1 MFLSSKAIITAVGDN
16 KQRIMVWAGARK
28 TVFVDFQNDFNA
40 IKYKLIMNHRSA
52 PRLVD
57 LQRKM
62 YSVLNESDGQV
73 QHSAKWR
80 EDDGIINLIISENS
94 ESEALTITNSIIK
107 K

>member
-1 MFLSSKAIITAVGDN
+1 
-16 KQRIMVWAGARK
+16 
-28 TVFVDFQNDFNA
+28 
-40 IKYKLIMNHRSA
+40 MNHRSA

-107 K
+107 KIETGISPTQIYKITNTPLTLLPFCTIILHKRTFFSVVHTLK